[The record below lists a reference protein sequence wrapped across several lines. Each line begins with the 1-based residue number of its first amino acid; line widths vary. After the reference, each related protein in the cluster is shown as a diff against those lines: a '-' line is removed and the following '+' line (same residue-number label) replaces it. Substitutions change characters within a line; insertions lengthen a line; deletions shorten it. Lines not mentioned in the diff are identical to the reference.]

1 MGGGNFENCFAISD
15 HQALV
20 PVEISASEAQKWP
33 KMTQNLRKKILKN
46 CDKSTNETKKQHLLL
61 FLIGKSS
68 KFLTPKILGVAEIS
82 TPMGAFLKFWSAF
95 LKIGQNFA

>member
-1 MGGGNFENCFAISD
+1 MAKNDPKFEEKN
-15 HQALV
+15 
-20 PVEISASEAQKWP
+20 
-33 KMTQNLRKKILKN
+33 MKN

-68 KFLTPKILGVAEIS
+68 KFLAPQILGVAEIS
-82 TPMGAFLKFWSAF
+82 TAMGAFLKFWSAF